1 MPEDNDDV
9 LKFPMHKK
17 AFLRALSRALSL
29 SLARFHPME
38 SLEPPPYQ
46 IANDILFTNDQID
59 KLLAVARAV
68 DKREINANRIQITR
82 NLDIRVLPLEPPSP
96 EPPA

>member
-1 MPEDNDDV
+1 MTGEDNEP

-17 AFLRALSRALSL
+17 AFLRALTRALSL

-46 IANDILFTNDQID
+46 FANDILFTNDQID
-59 KLLAVARAV
+59 KLLAVVRAV
-68 DKREINANRIQITR
+68 DRREVSIHQIEITR
-82 NLDIRVLPLEPPSP
+82 NLDIRVLPLAP
-96 EPPA
+96 ESSA